1 MFPSDDFIS
10 FIIFQNDT
18 GFHAELTSFF
28 YVDNSVDCV
37 EKLSEFLR
45 NSQNNDTVV
54 KRCVVIYRVIF
65 CIRNFVTDE
74 IVRNNSKRVSHF
86 MVTTLFSI
94 YRVNIKKYPSKSP
107 FEGHT
112 FLTVVR
118 GIYRS
123 GSAFFLPSSFCRN
136 LSIDPVRGRPA
147 GAAHLSH
154 FKNFTLYGSSFVPPP
169 KSKSLPVIRSTAL
182 PQPASK

>member
-1 MFPSDDFIS
+1 MFPCDDFIS

-45 NSQNNDTVV
+45 NSQSNDTVV

-86 MVTTLFSI
+86 MVTILFSI

-107 FEGHT
+107 FEGYI
-112 FLTVVR
+112 FLTSVSL
-118 GIYRS
+118 IYRS
-123 GSAFFLPSSFCRN
+123 DFHFLIQTFLRRIC
-136 LSIDPVRGRPA
+136 LFPVRLQAYRS
-147 GAAHLSH
+147 HLR
-154 FKNFTLYGSSFVPPP
+154 NFTLYGSSFVPPP
-169 KSKSLPVIRSTAL
+169 KSKSFPVIRSTAL
-182 PQPASK
+182 PHPASK

>member
-1 MFPSDDFIS
+1 MFPCDDFIS

-45 NSQNNDTVV
+45 KSQNNDIVV

-74 IVRNNSKRVSHF
+74 IVCNNSKRVS
-86 MVTTLFSI
+86 
-94 YRVNIKKYPSKSP
+94 
-107 FEGHT
+107 
-112 FLTVVR
+112 
-118 GIYRS
+118 
-123 GSAFFLPSSFCRN
+123 
-136 LSIDPVRGRPA
+136 
-147 GAAHLSH
+147 
-154 FKNFTLYGSSFVPPP
+154 
-169 KSKSLPVIRSTAL
+169 
-182 PQPASK
+182 